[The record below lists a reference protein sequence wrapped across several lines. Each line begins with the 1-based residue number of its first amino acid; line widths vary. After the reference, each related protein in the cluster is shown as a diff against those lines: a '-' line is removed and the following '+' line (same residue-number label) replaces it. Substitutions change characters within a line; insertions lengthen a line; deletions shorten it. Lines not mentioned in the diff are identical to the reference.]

1 MYLQKYF
8 IIRRYTYLVHPVIL
22 FIVSHA
28 PIQGVRGQDQD
39 EVLGQFHTTEEILVK
54 LSRLQFL
61 DVQEDWEPA

>member
-1 MYLQKYF
+1 MYPQEYF
-8 IIRRYTYLVHPVIL
+8 ILRRYTLTYLVHPVIL

-61 DVQEDWEPA
+61 DVEED